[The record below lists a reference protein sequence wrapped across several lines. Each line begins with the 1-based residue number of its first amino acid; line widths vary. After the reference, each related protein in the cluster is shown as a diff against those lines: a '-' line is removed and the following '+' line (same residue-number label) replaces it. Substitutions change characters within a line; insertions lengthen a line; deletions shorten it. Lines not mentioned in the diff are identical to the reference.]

1 MTELQANIAGFAGM
15 IAVVFA
21 YAYQT
26 GKEHPN
32 PYVQHGTNLLGAVLL
47 GISLLVNMNPASFVL
62 EFVWGAVAIWG
73 LVKALRGQSSTG
85 GPSRGRSG
93 H

>member
-15 IAVVFA
+15 FCVVFA

-26 GKEHPN
+26 AKDRPN
-32 PYVQHGTNLLGAVLL
+32 PYVQHGVNLAGAMLLGL
-47 GISLLVNMNPASFVL
+47 SLLVNMNPASFAL

-73 LVKALRGQSSTG
+73 LAKAFLG
-85 GPSRGRSG
+85 RGRHG
-93 H
+93 GRNA

>member
-15 IAVVFA
+15 FAVVFA

-47 GISLLVNMNPASFVL
+47 GISLLVNMNPASFAL
-62 EFVWGAVAIWG
+62 EFVWGAIAIWG
-73 LVKALRGQSSTG
+73 LVKTLRGQ
-85 GPSRGRSG
+85 GPSKGRSG

>member
-15 IAVVFA
+15 FAVVFA

-26 GKEHPN
+26 GKAHPN
-32 PYVQHGTNLLGAVLL
+32 PYVQHGTNLVGAVLL
-47 GISLLVNMNPASFVL
+47 GVSLLRNMNPASFAL
-62 EFVWGAVAIWG
+62 EFVWDAVAIWG
-73 LVKALRGQSSTG
+73 LMKALRGQ
-85 GPSRGRSG
+85 GPSKGRSG